1 METKKDFWQAVVIA
15 FLLAV
20 GIRFFL
26 FEPFVIPSGSME
38 PTLQPGDRI
47 IVEKVSYRFREPWRG
62 EIVVFKY
69 PLDPDLTYVKRLIAL
84 GNERIEINGNHLYI
98 NAQRLDE
105 PYLSPGTYTK
115 DFGPEKVP
123 PGHFFVMGDNRSD
136 SCDSRFWGPFPR
148 ENLVGRAVLIFWP
161 PHRIGFIY

>member
-47 IVEKVSYRFREPWRG
+47 IVEKVSYRFREPRRG

-69 PLDPDLTYVKRLIAL
+69 PLNPDLTYVKRLIAL

-98 NAQRLDE
+98 NAQRLGE
-105 PYLSPGTYTK
+105 PYLSPGTYTG

-136 SCDSRFWGPFPR
+136 SCDSRFWGPFPQ